1 MSEIIPDSTKKL
13 LSWVV
18 GEIHIDEDENEK
30 LSLAY
35 IIIDTL
41 FKIDK
46 TEIITDRSINLS
58 KSQLK
63 ELNALISRINENEPI
78 QYILGEADFF
88 GRKFIVSPAVL
99 IPRNE
104 TEELVNLI
112 IKDYKEKKIKV
123 LDVGTGSGCIP
134 ITLIKELKLSKAY
147 AIDFDPRVIKIA
159 KQNAEK
165 FNTDIDFM
173 MIDVL
178 DEKFP
183 IQGLDV
189 IVSNPPYVKQSEK
202 ELMKRNVLD
211 HEPGTAL
218 FVDDENPLIFYDSIA
233 ERALESL
240 KDDGRLY
247 FEINEQYGDKVRFM
261 LEQKGFKNVTIFQDL
276 NGKDRIVRASNSLA

>member
-13 LSWVV
+13 LSWIVDN
-18 GEIHIDEDENEK
+18 ITIDESDNEK

-46 TEIITDRSINLS
+46 VEIITDRSINLS

-63 ELNALISRINENEPI
+63 QLTGLIARINENEPI
-78 QYILGEADFF
+78 QYILEEAEFF
-88 GRKFIVSPAVL
+88 GRKYIVSPAVL

-104 TEELVNLI
+104 TEELVHLI
-112 IKDYKEKKIKV
+112 IKDYKDKKIKV
-123 LDVGTGSGCIP
+123 LDVGTGTGCIP
-134 ITLIKELKLSKAY
+134 ITLVKELKLTRAY

-159 KQNAEK
+159 KQNATK
-165 FNTDIDFM
+165 FEVDIDFM

-178 DEKFP
+178 DENFP
-183 IQGLDV
+183 IHGLDV
-189 IVSNPPYVKQSEK
+189 IVSNPPYVKESEK

-211 HEPGTAL
+211 HEPVTAI
-218 FVDDENPLIFYDSIA
+218 FVDDENPLIFYESIA
-233 ERALESL
+233 DRALESL

-247 FEINEQYGDKVRFM
+247 FEINEQFGDKIRFM
-261 LEQKGFKNVTIFQDL
+261 LEQKGFKNVTVFQDL
-276 NGKDRIVRASNSLA
+276 NGKDRIIRASNSLA